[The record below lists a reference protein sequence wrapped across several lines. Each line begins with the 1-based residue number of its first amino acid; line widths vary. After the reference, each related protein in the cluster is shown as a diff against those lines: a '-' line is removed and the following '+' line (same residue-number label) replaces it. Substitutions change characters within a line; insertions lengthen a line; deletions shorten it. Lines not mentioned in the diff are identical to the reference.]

1 MPKGHKKEWRKGGPG
16 RKTDKVRGRR
26 KRRRSTL
33 VPLALEYTEYQMG
46 GKPSLESYRAKAVSK
61 VMVQLRKRSEED
73 IPRT

>member
-1 MPKGHKKEWRKGGPG
+1 MEKSE
-16 RKTDKVRGRR
+16 TDKVRGRR

-46 GKPSLESYRAKAVSK
+46 GKPSLESYRAKVVSK